1 MKLKKPTLQRY
12 TTKKP
17 TLQRYTTQKP
27 TLQQC
32 TTKKPTLQTVH
43 HEKAYTR
50 ICTADDITRFNY
62 LLIMCLLFDIY
73 FILLFTLCLLFSQG
87 HLKKFKGKL
96 MFRQIAQLL
105 TGPHASNDRHIFTF
119 KYM

>member
-1 MKLKKPTLQRY
+1 MNCAFSIFKIEKYEKAY
-12 TTKKP
+12 TS
-17 TLQRYTTQKP
+17 TT
-27 TLQQC
+27 
-32 TTKKPTLQTVH
+32 H
-43 HEKAYTR
+43 HEKAYTSTIHHETAYTR
-50 ICTADDITRFNY
+50 ICTADDITHFNY
-62 LLIMCLLFDIY
+62 LLIMCILFDIY